1 MFAGEVMCDRS
12 SVRRPQAPGVLA
24 RFVLGL
30 AIAVWVGGVSAP
42 AAQAQEH
49 ATAEAPTLEHDSAE
63 HDSAEHADAA
73 HGDAAHGEHAGE
85 HDAAHGAHAPVNTS
99 PVELDPDLAIA
110 TLIVFGILFA
120 LLSKFAWKPIAEA
133 LDRRER
139 LIAEQI
145 AAAERSQQEARRLLT
160 EYEQKLAVAQDEVR
174 GILDEARRDAVTTG
188 QEIVAKAA
196 SEAEAEKNRALRDID
211 TAKVQAVKELSEQ
224 SARLAV
230 MLAGKI
236 VSSELDQNRHSQL
249 ISDALARFPA
259 GNGERN

>member
-1 MFAGEVMCDRS
+1 MFAGEVMSDRS
-12 SVRRPQAPGVLA
+12 RVLA
-24 RFVLGL
+24 GFVLGL
-30 AIAVWVGGVSAP
+30 AIAVWAGGASAP
-42 AAQAQEH
+42 SASAQEH
-49 ATAEAPTLEHDSAE
+49 ATAEAPAGHAAP
-63 HDSAEHADAA
+63 AEHAEA
-73 HGDAAHGEHAGE
+73 GHGEHAGE
-85 HDAAHGAHAPVNTS
+85 HGGAHGAHSPVNTS

-139 LIAEQI
+139 LITEQI
-145 AAAERSQQEARRLLT
+145 AAAERSQQEARRMLT
-160 EYEQKLAVAQDEVR
+160 EYEQKLALAQDEVR
-174 GILDEARRDAVTTG
+174 GILDEARRDAAATG

-230 MLAGKI
+230 SLAGKI

>member
-1 MFAGEVMCDRS
+1 MFAGEVMSDRS
-12 SVRRPQAPGVLA
+12 CVRRPQAPGVLA
-24 RFVLGL
+24 GFVLGL
-30 AIAVWVGGVSAP
+30 AIAVWAGGMSPP

-49 ATAEAPTLEHDSAE
+49 ATAEAPTLEH
-63 HDSAEHADAA
+63 ADAA
-73 HGDAAHGEHAGE
+73 HGDEAHAEHAGE
-85 HDAAHGAHAPVNTS
+85 HGAAHGAHAPVNTS
-99 PVELDPDLAIA
+99 PVELDPDLAVY
-110 TLIVFGILFA
+110 TLVVFVILFVI
-120 LLSKFAWKPIAEA
+120 LSKFAWKPIAEA

-145 AAAERSQQEARRLLT
+145 AAAERSQQEARRMLT

-174 GILDEARRDAVTTG
+174 GILDEARRDAATTG
-188 QEIVAKAA
+188 QEIVAEAA

-211 TAKVQAVKELSEQ
+211 TAKLQAVRELSEQ

-230 MLAGKI
+230 SLAGKI

>member
-24 RFVLGL
+24 GFVLGL
-30 AIAVWVGGVSAP
+30 AIAVWAGGVSAP
-42 AAQAQEH
+42 SASAQEH
-49 ATAEAPTLEHDSAE
+49 ATAEAPTLEHDN
-63 HDSAEHADAA
+63 AEHADAA

-99 PVELDPDLAIA
+99 PVELDPDLAVY
-110 TLIVFGILFA
+110 TLVVFVILFVI
-120 LLSKFAWKPIAEA
+120 LSKFAWKPIAEA

-145 AAAERSQQEARRLLT
+145 AAAERSQQEARRMLT

>member
-1 MFAGEVMCDRS
+1 MFAGKVMCDR
-12 SVRRPQAPGVLA
+12 VRMLA
-24 RFVLGL
+24 SFVLGV
-30 AIAVWVGGVSAP
+30 AIAAWAGSVSAP
-42 AAQAQEH
+42 AAHGQEH
-49 ATAEAPTLEHDSAE
+49 TTAEAPTLDQ
-63 HDSAEHADAA
+63 DAA
-73 HGDAAHGEHAGE
+73 EHGDAAHGDGAHGDATHGE

-99 PVELDPDLAIA
+99 PVEVDPDLAIA
-110 TLIVFGILFA
+110 TLIVFGILFV
-120 LLSKFAWKPIAEA
+120 LLTKFAWKPIAEA

-139 LIAEQI
+139 LISEQI
-145 AAAERSQQEARRLLT
+145 AAAERSQQEARRMLT
-160 EYEQKLAVAQDEVR
+160 EYEQKLAVAHEEVR
-174 GILDEARRDAVTTG
+174 GILDEARRDAATTG

-196 SEAEAEKNRALRDID
+196 REAEAEKNRALRDID

-249 ISDALARFPA
+249 ISDAMARFPA